1 MSIFKKFSGEEK
13 EKVIESRAISGKTI
27 EERIAALESEVGT
40 EEKEEEKKSDSYFG
54 LSIYDMMW
62 VGSNYKKTLREEAE
76 SIRKD
81 FEELD
86 HKFDLLERYL
96 EIEYFKVD
104 EKTATY
110 DWADKTSN
118 EGFRKAKKGYA
129 ALKAEKEAKSKE
141 DSRCC
146 D

>member
-1 MSIFKKFSGEEK
+1 MKFTFKTKKPVEEK
-13 EKVIESRAISGKTI
+13 KPEGKTL
-27 EERIAALESEVGT
+27 EERILALESEVGT
-40 EEKEEEKKSDSYFG
+40 EDKKIDKGDSFWGVSIFSMMYSYKKS
-54 LSIYDMMW
+54 
-62 VGSNYKKTLREEAE
+62 LREEAK
-76 SIRKD
+76 SIRED
-81 FEELD
+81 FNELD

-129 ALKAEKEAKSKE
+129 ALKAEKEAKEKE
-141 DSRCC
+141 NSHCC